1 MKKKKKIVIM
11 IVFSILMIFTSCSKS
26 SSSEESGTPLQSVEE
41 NDLEDN
47 VLKGSNLIN
56 VEGNGLKVQITY
68 GLNGVITGEA
78 WTPVNLKI
86 MNKGKKFDGIATII
100 LPTEE
105 KEKGVAYKKN
115 VIVPQNGS
123 KTISIQ
129 VPSLGNFSQF
139 KVELIEGEE
148 VKIQKQIQTGSN
160 IGENQNQMITG
171 VLSDNISSVNYF
183 DGAIIQERY
192 GMYSKIVSLTKKN
205 FPEDTA
211 SLSGMGFLIINQ
223 FDTGKLSK
231 KQVEAIKEWVKQ
243 GGVLLISAGDKAE
256 ETFRGFLDGYLNVEI
271 KGSQKKK
278 ITYAKNKNSQEIVV
292 DGSSL
297 VIKDGVE
304 IKGIIKGGN
313 IWKIEKGNGNVI
325 VMDFDLGSND
335 MDMWKDKIEFAQT
348 LFQKTLSETI
358 ENYLRN
364 VYMGG
369 VYTEDIQKALQSYGN
384 ISFPKTIYY
393 IILFTIYILII
404 GPIGYFILKRLD
416 KRGWIWVLIPVS
428 AVVFNGFIFLMSSG
442 SRLHNPIATTMT
454 LIDTGSDTWKEKVY
468 LSLLNPG
475 KKAYTATLDSSLK
488 KIMPLREF
496 YSYGEDENNLD
507 AIAYSIQEE
516 EEETTLSIEKNKA
529 FSSEIFTMDREEKQ
543 KETGFEKELTLT
555 VDQIEGTITNHT
567 GYDLVEAGMIYNGM
581 YVPLGN
587 MKNGETVSIS
597 SNDIIKIQRTNAYS
611 IANVIAGQM
620 SDRTREERARKYQM
634 LNLCSFFGSHF
645 EDMET
650 GIGYLFGLTE
660 QYQQDYVETESIVE
674 MGKAFF
680 YESFKQMPEDAGDYY
695 VQNISD
701 NVVYTSNYNFS
712 AYDNCLYNKIDEV
725 EYEFDSAYD
734 MKKVW
739 TSALT
744 NEESFKK
751 NGLRIFMWNYKKKR
765 YERVFTDSKQLTS
778 KQVES
783 YIVEN
788 RMRIK
793 FKASSD
799 WTELPMI
806 SVSGMEVDKD
816 VKN

>member
-1 MKKKKKIVIM
+1 MKKNWYTLIICCLVAM
-11 IVFSILMIFTSCSKS
+11 LSACQN
-26 SSSEESGTPLQSVEE
+26 ED
-41 NDLEDN
+41 DLSNSN
-47 VLKGSNLIN
+47 VGYLRLNLGVN
-56 VEGNGLKVQITY
+56 TAANTRADEAPYNPEQIA
-68 GLNGVITGEA
+68 IR
-78 WTPVNLKI
+78 
-86 MNKGKKFDGIATII
+86 II
-100 LPTEE
+100 S
-105 KEKGVAYKKN
+105 A
-115 VIVPQNGS
+115 
-123 KTISIQ
+123 
-129 VPSLGNFSQF
+129 
-139 KVELIEGEE
+139 EGEV
-148 VKIQKQIQTGSN
+148 VKETSDWTNWAGQQIA
-160 IGENQNQMITG
+160 
-171 VLSDNISSVNYF
+171 LSVGTYTLQASSAGF
-183 DGAIIQERY
+183 DGA
-192 GMYSKIVSLTKKN
+192 T
-205 FPEDTA
+205 
-211 SLSGMGFLIINQ
+211 SG
-223 FDTGKLSK
+223 FDKPYY
-231 KQVEAIKEWVKQ
+231 
-243 GGVLLISAGDKAE
+243 AGS
-256 ETFRGFLDGYLNVEI
+256 VQI
-271 KGSQKKK
+271 
-278 ITYAKNKNSQEIVV
+278 
-292 DGSSL
+292 
-297 VIKDGVE
+297 
-304 IKGIIKGGN
+304 
-313 IWKIEKGNGNVI
+313 
-325 VMDFDLGSND
+325 
-335 MDMWKDKIEFAQT
+335 
-348 LFQKTLSETI
+348 
-358 ENYLRN
+358 
-364 VYMGG
+364 
-369 VYTEDIQKALQSYGN
+369 
-384 ISFPKTIYY
+384 
-393 IILFTIYILII
+393 
-404 GPIGYFILKRLD
+404 
-416 KRGWIWVLIPVS
+416 
-428 AVVFNGFIFLMSSG
+428 
-442 SRLHNPIATTMT
+442 
-454 LIDTGSDTWKEKVY
+454 
-468 LSLLNPG
+468 
-475 KKAYTATLDSSLK
+475 
-488 KIMPLREF
+488 
-496 YSYGEDENNLD
+496 
-507 AIAYSIQEE
+507 
-516 EEETTLSIEKNKA
+516 SIEKNKA

-660 QYQQDYVETESIVE
+660 QYQQDYVETESIAE

>member
-26 SSSEESGTPLQSVEE
+26 SSSEGSSAPLQSVEE
-41 NDLEDN
+41 NDLEEN

-68 GLNGVITGEA
+68 GLNGVVTGEA
-78 WTPVNLKI
+78 WTSVKLKI
-86 MNKGKKFDGIATII
+86 TNKGKKFDGIAAVT

-105 KEKGVAYKKN
+105 KKKGVAYKRS
-115 VIVPQNGS
+115 VTVPQNGS

-129 VPSLGNFSQF
+129 VPSLSSFSQF
-139 KVELIEGEE
+139 KVELIEGEK
-148 VKIQKQIQTGSN
+148 VKIHKRIQTGSN
-160 IGENQNQMITG
+160 IGESQNQMITG
-171 VLSDNISSVNYF
+171 VLSDNISSLNYF
-183 DGAIIQERY
+183 DGAIIQDRY
-192 GMYSKIVSLTKKN
+192 GIYSKIVSLTKNN
-205 FPEDTA
+205 FPEDIT

-231 KQVEAIKEWVKQ
+231 KQVEVIKEWVKQ
-243 GGVLLISAGDKAE
+243 GGVLLLSAGDKAE
-256 ETFRGFLDGYLNVEI
+256 ETFGRFLDEYLNVEI
-271 KGSQKKK
+271 KGNQKKK
-278 ITYAKNKNSQEIVV
+278 ITYVKNKNSQEIVV

-297 VIKDGVE
+297 VIKDGME

-313 IWKIEKGNGNVI
+313 IWKTEKGNGNII
-325 VMDFDLGSND
+325 VMDFDLGSNE
-335 MDMWKDKIEFAQT
+335 MDMWQDKIEFAQT

-369 VYTEDIQKALQSYGN
+369 VYTQEIQKALQFYGN
-384 ISFPKTIYY
+384 ISFPKSIYY

-416 KRGWIWVLIPVS
+416 KRGWIWVLVPVS

-475 KKAYTATLDSSLK
+475 KKAYVATLDSSLK

-496 YSYGEDENNLD
+496 YSYGEDENSLD
-507 AIAYSIQEE
+507 AISYSIQEE
-516 EEETTLSIEKNKA
+516 EGETILSMEKNKA
-529 FSSEIFTMDREEKQ
+529 FSSEIFAMDREEKQ
-543 KETGFEKELTLT
+543 KEAGFERKLTLT
-555 VDQIEGTITNHT
+555 VDSIEGTITNRT
-567 GYDLVEAGMIYNGM
+567 GYDLVEAGMIYNGI

-587 MKNGETVSIS
+587 MKNGETVTIS
-597 SNDIIKIQRTNAYS
+597 SNDMIKIQKTNAYS
-611 IANVIAGQM
+611 IANVIVGQM
-620 SDRTREERARKYQM
+620 PDSTREERARKYQM
-634 LNLCSFFGSHF
+634 LNLCNFFGSHF

-650 GIGYLFGLTE
+650 GTGYLFGLTE
-660 QYQQDYVETESIVE
+660 QYQQDYVETESITE
-674 MGKAFF
+674 IGKAFF
-680 YESFKQMPEDAGDYY
+680 YESFEQMPEDAGDYY
-695 VQNISD
+695 VQNILD
-701 NVVYTSNYNFS
+701 NIVYTSNYNVS

-725 EYEFDSAYD
+725 EYEFDPTYD
-734 MKKVW
+734 IKKVW

-744 NEESFKK
+744 KEEPFKK

-765 YERVFTDSKQLTS
+765 YERVFTDSKQLIS

-793 FKASSD
+793 FKASSN
-799 WTELPMI
+799 WTELPII

>member
-1 MKKKKKIVIM
+1 MKKKKKIIIM

-26 SSSEESGTPLQSVEE
+26 SSSEESSTSLQSVEG
-41 NDLEDN
+41 NDLEGN

-56 VEGNGLKVQITY
+56 VEENGLKVQITY
-68 GLNGVITGEA
+68 GLNGVISGEA
-78 WTPVNLKI
+78 WTPVKLKI
-86 MNKGKKFDGIATII
+86 TNTGKKFDGIATIT

-105 KEKGVAYKKN
+105 KGKGVAYKKN
-115 VIVPQNGS
+115 VTVPQNGS

-148 VKIQKQIQTGSN
+148 VKIHKRIQTGSN

-171 VLSDNISSVNYF
+171 VLSDNISSLNYF
-183 DGAIIQERY
+183 DGAIIENRY
-192 GMYSKIVSLTKKN
+192 GMYSNIVSLTKKN
-205 FPEDTA
+205 FPEDTT

-231 KQVEAIKEWVKQ
+231 KQVEAIKEWVEQ
-243 GGVLLISAGDKAE
+243 GGVLLLSAGNKAE
-256 ETFRGFLDGYLNVEI
+256 ETFSGFLDGYLNVEI
-271 KGSQKKK
+271 KGNSKKK

-297 VIKDGVE
+297 VIEDGIAV
-304 IKGIIKGGN
+304 KGIIKGGN
-313 IWKIEKGNGNVI
+313 IWKIEKGNGNII
-325 VMDFDLGSND
+325 VMDFDLGSNEIG
-335 MDMWKDKIEFAQT
+335 MWQDKIEFAQT

-369 VYTEDIQKALQSYGN
+369 VYTQDIQKALQFYGN

-428 AVVFNGFIFLMSSG
+428 AVIFNGFIFLMSSG

-475 KKAYTATLDSSLK
+475 KKAYVSTLDSSLK

-496 YSYGEDENNLD
+496 YSYGEDENSLD

-516 EEETTLSIEKNKA
+516 EEGTILSIEKNKA

-543 KETGFEKELTLT
+543 KETGFERELTLT
-555 VDQIEGTITNHT
+555 VDSIEGTITNRT
-567 GYDLVEAGMIYNGM
+567 GYDLVEVGMIYNGM
-581 YVPLGN
+581 YVSLGN
-587 MKNGETVSIS
+587 MKNGETVTIS
-597 SNDIIKIQRTNAYS
+597 SNEMINIQKTNAYS

-620 SDRTREERARKYQM
+620 PDSTREERARKYQM
-634 LNLCSFFGSHF
+634 LNLCNFFGSHF

-650 GIGYLFGLTE
+650 GTGYLLGLTE
-660 QYQQDYVETESIVE
+660 QYQQDYVENESITE
-674 MGKAFF
+674 MGKALF
-680 YESFKQMPEDAGDYY
+680 YESFEQMPEDAGDYY
-695 VQNISD
+695 VQNILD
-701 NVVYTSNYNFS
+701 NMVYTSNYNVS

-725 EYEFDSAYD
+725 EYEFDPTYD
-734 MKKVW
+734 IKKVW

-744 NEESFKK
+744 KEEPFKK

-793 FKASSD
+793 FKSSSD

-806 SVSGMEVDKD
+806 SVSGMEVDKN